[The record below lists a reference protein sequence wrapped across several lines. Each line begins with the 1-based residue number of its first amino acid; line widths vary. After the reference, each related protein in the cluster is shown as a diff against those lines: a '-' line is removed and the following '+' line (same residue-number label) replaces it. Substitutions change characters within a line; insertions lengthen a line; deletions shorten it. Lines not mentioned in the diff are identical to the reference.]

1 MEGGIMERLCE
12 SCEMANDI
20 GGESW
25 DIHICVNECGC
36 SEH

>member
-1 MEGGIMERLCE
+1 MERLCE